1 MKKVY
6 KAVDRENG
14 RSVVWNES
22 EMVAVSGAMKILKR
36 EFAILK
42 ALGGMSFSVHSFSSH
57 SQMETN
63 LWMCLIGG
71 CNLNHRALCGF
82 LKW

>member
-22 EMVAVSGAMKILKR
+22 EMMAVSGAMKVLKR
-36 EFAILK
+36 EFEILK
-42 ALGGMSFSVHSFSSH
+42 SLGGMCDGVTRSIIA
-57 SQMETN
+57 
-63 LWMCLIGG
+63 LLILRG
-71 CNLNHRALCGF
+71 
-82 LKW
+82 